1 MSHHRRCH
9 ELSCDVRQVVVVGGD
24 GVLPQGSAVV
34 PLRPRHGGAS
44 NDARPL
50 CVRKVHH

>member
-44 NDARPL
+44 NDVRPP